1 MKTTMLWLAMAGAAL
16 AQDRGTE
23 RQVTTLKE
31 RLGLSEEQTT
41 KVREIFAK
49 EQADR
54 DKLDEERV
62 AKIKELLT
70 DEQKPKYDELRA
82 QGGRGGRGGAAPGG
96 FGGFGNFGRGNQF
109 QLENLKT
116 ELGLTDEQVEKIKP
130 IIDEQTAAMTKR
142 MEELRAQGFQGLD
155 WQAELGKM
163 QEAIKSSSDR
173 IKVHLNDEQK
183 TKLDAQIERAT
194 AMFRMIPGLAQN
206 RGGAPAVASRPSAEE
221 RVRRAVDALKIE
233 KEDERAAVRSLIEK
247 VVKAQDALEDQGK
260 SSRDR
265 AGESARNAEL
275 SEQALEDRLG
285 EGRKERR
292 RLEKELSDLQGQ
304 LADVVS
310 VRQEAELVQ
319 QGILR

>member
-31 RLGLSEEQTT
+31 RLGLSEEQAT

-49 EQADR
+49 DQADR
-54 DKLDEERV
+54 DKLEEDRV
-62 AKIKELLT
+62 AKIKEVLT
-70 DEQKPKYDELRA
+70 DEQKPKYDELRQ
-82 QGGRGGRGGAAPGG
+82 QGGRGFRGQGNP
-96 FGGFGNFGRGNQF
+96 GGFGNFGAFRGGNQF

-116 ELGLTDEQVEKIKP
+116 ELGLTDEQMEKIKP
-130 IIDEQTAAMTKR
+130 ILDEQTAAMTKR
-142 MEELRAQGFQGLD
+142 MEELRQQGFQGLD
-155 WQAELGKM
+155 WQAELAKM
-163 QEAIKSSSDR
+163 QDAIKSTSEKL
-173 IKVHLNDEQK
+173 KVHLNDEQK
-183 TKLDAQIERAT
+183 GKLDGMIERAT

-206 RGGAPAVASRPSAEE
+206 RGAAAVATRPSAEE

-233 KEDERAAVRSLIEK
+233 KEDERAALRSLIEK
-247 VVKAQDALEDQGK
+247 VVRAQDALEDQGK

-265 AGESARNAEL
+265 AGESARNPEL
-275 SEQALEDRLG
+275 SQQALEDRLE